1 MKIAFIGQKGIPA
14 RSGGVEKHVEGLAVS
29 LVERGHNVIVYSRKH
44 YTESKIKNYQGVKII
59 HVPSIPTKNLDAIS
73 HTFLSILDVLRRDVD
88 IIHFHSIGP
97 SSLLWIVKLLK
108 PHAKVIAT
116 FHSQDYYNQ
125 KWGLFARM
133 YLKFSEWVACT
144 QADEVIVISK
154 LLAQYVRQSYK
165 IEPLYIPNG
174 VHVGNSTT
182 TNYLDQWKLEKD
194 NYILAVARL
203 IPLKGLHHLIKAYA
217 SIQSDKKLVIVGD
230 SAYTDKYVKDLQELA
245 ASDARVCL
253 TGQQNGEVLAELFGN
268 ASLFVQSSES
278 EGLSVALLE
287 AMGYGLP
294 VLVSDIPGNLEAIG
308 DTGYSFRCNNEI
320 HLRQQLELLLADTS
334 NLREKGVLA
343 KQRVEKEYNWNAIT
357 TATEQAY
364 AEQISK
370 RTERKLKRYSL
381 LTRFSTFI

>member
-14 RSGGVEKHVEGLAVS
+14 QSGGVEKHVEGLAVS
-29 LVERGHNVIVYSRKH
+29 LAERGHNVIVYSREH
-44 YTESKIKNYQGVKII
+44 YTESKVKTYQGVKVVR
-59 HVPSIPTKNLDAIS
+59 VPSIPTKNLDAIS

-108 PHAKVIAT
+108 PRAKVIAT

-125 KWGLFARM
+125 KWGLFARF
-133 YLKFSEWVACT
+133 YLKLSEWIACT

-174 VHVGNSTT
+174 VHVGKSTT

-308 DTGYSFRCNNEI
+308 DTGYSFRCNNET
-320 HLRQQLELLLADTS
+320 HLRQQLESLLANTS

-343 KQRVEKEYNWNAIT
+343 KQRVEKEYNWNTIT

-370 RTERKLKRYSL
+370 RTEKKLKRYSL